1 MKVRDAMA
9 KTIRLPDGLPDLK
22 RTVPDPKL
30 GLKQQAKETPR
41 QQRSG
46 RLGAVIFGGLAGAFL
61 FYLLDPD
68 RGQARRAQLRDQVA
82 GAVRRGSRQ
91 LTRVSGRVASQSYGA
106 SQRITHVWSG
116 PPVDEVALK
125 QRVESEIFRDP
136 QVPKGDINL
145 DVRGGVV
152 VLRGQ
157 VKRPEQID
165 VLERDVRRVPGVTR
179 VENLLHVEGLPAP
192 NKADSRQLGL

>member
-9 KTIRLPDGLPDLK
+9 KTIRKLPEQATRAQK
-22 RTVPDPKL
+22 RL
-30 GLKQQAKETPR
+30 PR
-41 QQRSG
+41 QQRGG
-46 RLGAVIFGGLAGAFL
+46 RLGALIFGGLAGAFL

-68 RGQARRAQLRDQVA
+68 RGQARRAQLRDQVT
-82 GAVRRGSRQ
+82 GAVRRGSRE
-91 LTRVSGRVASQSYGA
+91 LTRLSGHLASRSYGA
-106 SQRITHVWSG
+106 SQRLTQVWSG

-157 VKRPEQID
+157 VARPEQID
-165 VLERDVRRVPGVTR
+165 VLERDVLRVPRVAR
-179 VENLLHVEGLPAP
+179 VENLLNVEGSPAP
-192 NKADSRQLGL
+192 NTAESRRLGLS